1 MLKLYKI
8 PTRLIIKLHI
18 PLEDIVGDFKEFLAR
33 SKLLKDIAGPDT
45 EELFNLLKSL
55 TIPEGEHIFK
65 EDDLGD
71 NLYLLLAGTV
81 KISVR
86 SAAPQSG
93 QDLIRILHPGDIF
106 GEFSFIDGRRR
117 SASAIAL
124 KNCRVAILARSSFD
138 EFTRKYP
145 QSGLLI
151 LQNIINV
158 ITDRARNIV
167 GLWRSS
173 Q

>member
-1 MLKLYKI
+1 MVKLYNKI
-8 PTRLIIKLHI
+8 TRLIVKLHI
-18 PLEDIVGDFKEFLAR
+18 SLEDIVDNFKEFLAR
-33 SKLLKDIAGPDT
+33 SELFKDIAEQDQK
-45 EELFNLLKSL
+45 ELLQSLQML
-55 TIPEGEHIFK
+55 TIPEEEHIFE

-86 SAAPQSG
+86 STAFQSG
-93 QDLIRILHPGDIF
+93 QDLIRTLHPGDIF

-124 KNCRVAILARSSFD
+124 KNCRVAILTRSKFD
-138 EFTRKYP
+138 EFIRKKP

-151 LQNIINV
+151 LQNIVKV
-158 ITDRARNIV
+158 ITDRARNTAS
-167 GLWRSS
+167 LWRSS